1 MSKKP
6 ALSPDETI
14 AAVRGFSRFYTRQLG
29 LLDEGLLQS
38 SFQLTEARILYEL
51 AYGNALTATQL
62 CRDLGLD
69 AGYLSRILKSFEAR
83 GLITRSAALHDGR
96 QSVIGLTNAGR
107 AAFAPLD
114 QASQQQVLAMIGRMT
129 PEQLA
134 ELIKAMQTVEHLIR
148 GETPKRTPCIP
159 RTPYILRPP
168 RLGDIGWIIHRQ
180 AVLYNLE
187 YDWDQEFEVLLA
199 EIFAEM
205 MKTFDPRHDGGWIV
219 EQDGDIMGS
228 VFVVRVSDAV
238 AKLRLLYLEPAMRGL
253 GLGQLLVEE
262 CIRFAKE
269 KGYRSLTLWTNDVL
283 VPARRIYQQAGFRRV
298 AAEPQR
304 AFGQDLVSETWE
316 LAL

>member
-1 MSKKP
+1 MNNHP
-6 ALSPDETI
+6 MPSPNET
-14 AAVRGFSRFYTRQLG
+14 ATAFRRFSRFYTCQLG
-29 LLDEGLLQS
+29 LLDEGLLKN

-51 AYGNALTATQL
+51 AYRDALTATQL
-62 CRDLGLD
+62 SRDLALD

-83 GLITRSAALHDGR
+83 GLITRSAAPHDGR

-114 QASQQQVLAMIGRMT
+114 QASQQQVLAIIGRMT
-129 PEQLA
+129 PVQMA
-134 ELIKAMQTVEHLIR
+134 ELVSAMRAVERLIR
-148 GETPKRTPCIP
+148 GDAPA
-159 RTPYILRPP
+159 PYILRPP

-187 YDWDQEFEVLLA
+187 YGWNQDFEILLA

-219 EQDGDIMGS
+219 ERDGDIMGS
-228 VFVVRVSDAV
+228 VFVVRASGAV
-238 AKLRLLYLEPAMRGL
+238 AKLRLLYLESAMRGL

-269 KGYRSLTLWTNDVL
+269 KGYRSLTLWTNDIL

-304 AFGQDLVSETWE
+304 AFGQHLVSETWE

>member
-1 MSKKP
+1 MNNHP
-6 ALSPDETI
+6 MPSPNET
-14 AAVRGFSRFYTRQLG
+14 ATAFRRLSRFYTCQLG
-29 LLDEGLLQS
+29 LLDEGLLKN

-51 AYGNALTATQL
+51 AYRDALTATQL
-62 CRDLGLD
+62 SRDLALD

-83 GLITRSAALHDGR
+83 GLITRSAAPHDGR

-114 QASQQQVLAMIGRMT
+114 QASQQQVLAIIGRMT
-129 PEQLA
+129 PVQMA
-134 ELIKAMQTVEHLIR
+134 ELVSAMRAVERLIR
-148 GETPKRTPCIP
+148 GDAPA
-159 RTPYILRPP
+159 PYILRPP

-187 YDWDQEFEVLLA
+187 YGWNQDFEILLA

-219 EQDGDIMGS
+219 ERDGDIMGS
-228 VFVVRVSDAV
+228 VFVVRASGAV
-238 AKLRLLYLEPAMRGL
+238 AKLRLLYLESAMRGL

-262 CIRFAKE
+262 CIRFVKE
-269 KGYRSLTLWTNDVL
+269 KGYWSLTLWTNDIL

>member
-1 MSKKP
+1 MNNPPMPSTN
-6 ALSPDETI
+6 ETATAI
-14 AAVRGFSRFYTRQLG
+14 RRFSRFYTRQLG
-29 LLDEGLLQS
+29 LLDEGLLNS

-51 AYGNALTATQL
+51 AYGNDLTATQL
-62 CRDLGLD
+62 SRDLGLD

-83 GLITRSAALHDGR
+83 GLITRSAAPHDGR
-96 QSVIGLTNAGR
+96 QSVIRLTDAGR

-114 QASQQQVLAMIGRMT
+114 HASQQQVLAMIGQMT
-129 PEQLA
+129 PAQMIRLA
-134 ELIKAMQTVEHLIR
+134 SAMRTVEQLIR
-148 GETPKRTPCIP
+148 GEPPE
-159 RTPYILRPP
+159 PYVLRPP

-180 AVLYNLE
+180 AMLYNTE
-187 YDWDQEFEVLLA
+187 YGWDQDFEILLA

-205 MKTFDPRHDGGWIV
+205 MKTFDSRHDHGWIV
-219 EQDGDIMGS
+219 EQDGEIMGS
-228 VFVVRVSDAV
+228 VFVVRASDIV
-238 AKLRLLYLEPAMRGL
+238 AKLRLLYLEPAMRGG
-253 GLGQLLVEE
+253 GLGRRLVKE

-283 VPARRIYQQAGFRRV
+283 VPARRIYQQVGFRCV